1 MLRQKCLLSRMDIP
15 YTNTYII
22 NLFLLRFFLLRF
34 FLLIL
39 TLSYFLNF
47 TLPLSI
53 FRSLSIRHLHTHTH
67 THTHTFRLLSL
78 APSSAFYP
86 SHPLPTYHQFMI
98 TLSFTISLSYLD
110 AFPRPSLSLS
120 SLALATLRY
129 KVPPTR
135 DVCCGDSRR
144 RISRFSVFWLYS

>member
-1 MLRQKCLLSRMDIP
+1 MLTVAYGYSIYKHIYHQFILTAFFSTSFFSSHSHSLLLSQFHTP
-15 YTNTYII
+15 AL
-22 NLFLLRFFLLRF
+22 NLSF
-34 FLLIL
+34 
-39 TLSYFLNF
+39 
-47 TLPLSI
+47 
-53 FRSLSIRHLHTHTH
+53 SLYPSPPHTHTH

-144 RISRFSVFWLYS
+144 RISRCSVFLLYS